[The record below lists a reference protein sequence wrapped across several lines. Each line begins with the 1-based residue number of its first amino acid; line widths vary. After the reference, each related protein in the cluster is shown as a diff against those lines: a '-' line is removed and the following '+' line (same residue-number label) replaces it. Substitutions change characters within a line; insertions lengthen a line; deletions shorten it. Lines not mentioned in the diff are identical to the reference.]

1 MANPEWDNY
10 NPYPKMKGELV
21 YLASPYSHKDKA
33 VMEERFRKVNKV
45 AAKLMATGIYVFA
58 PISHTHPIALEGE
71 LPKGWDFW
79 EGYDTAMISR
89 CTSLIVVML
98 EGWDKSVGVQ
108 AEIKIAKNY
117 ELPVSYVTEDGYWYN
132 TEYDYTKANAV

>member
-10 NPYPKMKGELV
+10 DPYPKMKGELV

-45 AAKLMATGIYVFA
+45 AAKLMTMGMHVFA

-79 EGYDTAMISR
+79 EAYDTAMISR

-98 EGWDKSVGVQ
+98 DGWKESVGVQ
-108 AEIKIAKNY
+108 AEIKIAKQY
-117 ELPVSYVTEDGYWYN
+117 ELPVSYVDENGTWQK
-132 TEYDYTKANAV
+132 TEYDYPKANA